1 MILPLV
7 LWAAAADAFLA
18 PSPIR
23 KVPSRGAT
31 EAPELDPADLSA
43 LSTAATRMQLERR
56 FSRSVTRRRRVYL
69 PYADAAR
76 WARGLGLSTEAEWNE
91 WVGLGEGKN
100 AYVPSRPADYYGGRG
115 EWVSWAHYLVGG
127 ADADAAPAPPPE
139 VLPQNYFAD
148 LDYAGDAVPWDLR
161 GRPQPAVRKAWAAGA
176 FRNCREILD
185 CGCGA
190 GDNANYLASR
200 GHAVTGFDLS
210 PSAVAAARERAA
222 APPFADSIA
231 DAGGSARFEVASCA
245 DLFDSPVYALAEEI
259 GGFPV
264 ALDSALLHCF
274 DLCRIFT
281 SSSRCSSGDCIASM
295 AWGVRNLIFTQA
307 LTTRC
312 SGATSRSSPGS
323 SGPEA
328 GSTSAVLVMRTPTRG
343 RTRGACPRRTCGRSS
358 RGPPGASR
366 ALNPR
371 GTSGR
376 GQ

>member
-127 ADADAAPAPPPE
+127 ADADAAPPPPPE
-139 VLPQNYFAD
+139 VLPQ
-148 LDYAGDAVPWDLR
+148 AVVRAEIIFGR
-161 GRPQPAVRKAWAAGA
+161 G
-176 FRNCREILD
+176 
-185 CGCGA
+185 
-190 GDNANYLASR
+190 
-200 GHAVTGFDLS
+200 
-210 PSAVAAARERAA
+210 
-222 APPFADSIA
+222 
-231 DAGGSARFEVASCA
+231 
-245 DLFDSPVYALAEEI
+245 
-259 GGFPV
+259 V
-264 ALDSALLHCF
+264 AL
-274 DLCRIFT
+274 
-281 SSSRCSSGDCIASM
+281 M
-295 AWGVRNLIFTQA
+295 AWGLTRFSLDASTAWRLPRVAAIRHRA
-307 LTTRC
+307 DTTRNAP
-312 SGATSRSSPGS
+312 ATHGRHAGPKSRPRRKR
-323 SGPEA
+323 GPRA
-328 GSTSAVLVMRTPTRG
+328 PPTR
-343 RTRGACPRRTCGRSS
+343 S
-358 RGPPGASR
+358 
-366 ALNPR
+366 LE
-371 GTSGR
+371 
-376 GQ
+376 

>member
-23 KVPSRGAT
+23 KVPSRCAT
-31 EAPELDPADLSA
+31 EAPELDDADLSA

-76 WARGLGLSTEAEWNE
+76 WARGLGLSTEAEWDE

-161 GRPQPAVRKAWAAGA
+161 GRPQPAVRKAWAAGS

-323 SGPEA
+323 SGPAA
-328 GSTSAVLVMRTPTRG
+328 GSTWAASATRTPTRG
-343 RTRGACPRRTCGRSS
+343 RTRGACRRRTCGRSS
-358 RGPPGASR
+358 RGPPGAS
-366 ALNPR
+366 NPSSPR

>member
-1 MILPLV
+1 MILQLV
-7 LWAAAADAFLA
+7 LWAAAADAFIA
-18 PSPIR
+18 PSSIR

-31 EAPELDPADLSA
+31 EAPGLDDADLSA

-56 FSRSVTRRRRVYL
+56 FSRSVTRRKRVYL

-76 WARGLGLSTEAEWNE
+76 WARGLGLSTEAEWE
-91 WVGLGEGKN
+91 AWVGLGEGKN

-127 ADADAAPAPPPE
+127 SDADAAPAPPPE
-139 VLPQNYFAD
+139 VLPQDYFAD
-148 LDYAGDAVPWDLR
+148 LDYADDAVPWDLR

-190 GDNANYLASR
+190 GDNGNYLASR
-200 GHAVTGFDLS
+200 GHAVVGFDLS

-222 APPFADSIA
+222 APPFAESIA

-264 ALDSALLHCF
+264 ALDSALLHCLDDKMQRRYVAELAKVVRTGGRLYVGCF
-274 DLCRIFT
+274 SDANPDPWSNPRRLSEAHLRALFAGPAWRVESVEPAWYERPRAMNEGHRSGAWTMAWWCRIC
-281 SSSRCSSGDCIASM
+281 R
-295 AWGVRNLIFTQA
+295 L
-307 LTTRC
+307 
-312 SGATSRSSPGS
+312 GA
-323 SGPEA
+323 
-328 GSTSAVLVMRTPTRG
+328 M
-343 RTRGACPRRTCGRSS
+343 
-358 RGPPGASR
+358 
-366 ALNPR
+366 
-371 GTSGR
+371 
-376 GQ
+376 

>member
-161 GRPQPAVRKAWAAGA
+161 GRPQPAVRKAWAAGS

-185 CGCGA
+185 CGCG
-190 GDNANYLASR
+190 R
-200 GHAVTGFDLS
+200 
-210 PSAVAAARERAA
+210 
-222 APPFADSIA
+222 
-231 DAGGSARFEVASCA
+231 
-245 DLFDSPVYALAEEI
+245 
-259 GGFPV
+259 
-264 ALDSALLHCF
+264 
-274 DLCRIFT
+274 
-281 SSSRCSSGDCIASM
+281 
-295 AWGVRNLIFTQA
+295 
-307 LTTRC
+307 
-312 SGATSRSSPGS
+312 
-323 SGPEA
+323 
-328 GSTSAVLVMRTPTRG
+328 
-343 RTRGACPRRTCGRSS
+343 PRRSHGT
-358 RGPPGASR
+358 ASP
-366 ALNPR
+366 A
-371 GTSGR
+371 
-376 GQ
+376 